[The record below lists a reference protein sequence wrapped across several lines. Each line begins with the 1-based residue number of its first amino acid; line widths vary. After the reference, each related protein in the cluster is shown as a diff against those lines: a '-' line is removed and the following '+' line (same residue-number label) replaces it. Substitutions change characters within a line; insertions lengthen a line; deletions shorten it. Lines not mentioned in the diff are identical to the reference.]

1 MSEAALTD
9 ARILIVDDQPANVTL
24 LERMLEQR
32 GYTDVVSTNDPT
44 EVVALCER
52 LAPDLLL
59 LDLHMPRLDGFALMQ
74 ALAPWASEQG
84 YLPILVLT
92 ADISQEA
99 KQRALAMGAKDFLTK
114 PLNPTEVFLRVKNL
128 LEARQLHLQ
137 LHRHNAELEQRVRVR
152 TADLEQSR
160 LEILDR
166 LAQAAEYRDDETQQH
181 ARRIGRAAGALAH
194 QLGLPAKAARE
205 IRRAAPLHDIG
216 KIGIPDQILLKPG
229 KLTDEEFD
237 VIRTH
242 TTIGAQLL
250 SGSQAPLLQRAE
262 EIALTHHE
270 RWDGSGY
277 PNGLAGD
284 RIPIAG
290 RIVSVVDVFDA
301 LTHDRPYKDAW
312 PIGEAVEEILRQA
325 GRQFDPAVVEAFQR
339 LDHAALLEAI
349 PAGSDDGDIAPRA
362 ARDLRVA

>member
-1 MSEAALTD
+1 
-9 ARILIVDDQPANVTL
+9 VT
-24 LERMLEQR
+24 
-32 GYTDVVSTNDPT
+32 V
-44 EVVALCER
+44 ER
-52 LAPDLLL
+52 LPLPSVARAVAERT
-59 LDLHMPRLDGFALMQ
+59 PRGMR
-74 ALAPWASEQG
+74 P
-84 YLPILVLT
+84 
-92 ADISQEA
+92 
-99 KQRALAMGAKDFLTK
+99 TK
-114 PLNPTEVFLRVKNL
+114 RSI
-128 LEARQLHLQ
+128 A
-137 LHRHNAELEQRVRVR
+137 
-152 TADLEQSR
+152 
-160 LEILDR
+160 
-166 LAQAAEYRDDETQQH
+166 AAEYRDDETQQH